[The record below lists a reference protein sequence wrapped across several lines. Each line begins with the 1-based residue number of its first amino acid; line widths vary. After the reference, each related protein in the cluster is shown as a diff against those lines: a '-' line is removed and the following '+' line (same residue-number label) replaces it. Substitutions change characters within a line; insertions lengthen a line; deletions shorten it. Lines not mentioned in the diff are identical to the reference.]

1 MELPEAG
8 NVLKFNARF
17 CLLNLMDE
25 SDFVSQRI
33 TSVFTKVS
41 GPDIFV
47 VSIGDLTSFFT
58 LEQLPMLSK
67 TNILNMPETERRYD
81 LVLMPG
87 IIYLVNI
94 LIFKVNERP
103 VIDKLL
109 HNQLSYAVEMR

>member
-1 MELPEAG
+1 
-8 NVLKFNARF
+8 
-17 CLLNLMDE
+17 
-25 SDFVSQRI
+25 
-33 TSVFTKVS
+33 
-41 GPDIFV
+41 
-47 VSIGDLTSFFT
+47 
-58 LEQLPMLSK
+58 
-67 TNILNMPETERRYD
+67 MPETERRYD